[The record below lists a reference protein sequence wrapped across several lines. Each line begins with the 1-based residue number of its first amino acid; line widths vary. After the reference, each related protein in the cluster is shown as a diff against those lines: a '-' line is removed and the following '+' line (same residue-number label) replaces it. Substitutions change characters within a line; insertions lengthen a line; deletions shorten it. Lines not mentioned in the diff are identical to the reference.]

1 MYKVCGL
8 DDSYPK
14 NITFEKEYE
23 DWTESQ
29 DKAVQLLEDGARSQS
44 QTLMLCDMWCEW
56 KDLAIKRG
64 LNKKTVD
71 EAIEDPWA
79 EGGAEINEQLLEF
92 VTPYD

>member
-29 DKAVQLLEDGARSQS
+29 DKAVQLLEDGVEPAPNNPLVELLHP
-44 QTLMLCDMWCEW
+44 TLYL
-56 KDLAIKRG
+56 
-64 LNKKTVD
+64 
-71 EAIEDPWA
+71 
-79 EGGAEINEQLLEF
+79 
-92 VTPYD
+92 